1 MDQNKLWKILQE
13 MRIPD
18 YFTCLLWN
26 LYAHQEATVRMGHG
40 ITDWFQIGKGI
51 CQHCMLLP
59 YLFNLHAEWMSE
71 VTQSCPTLCYSMD
84 SGYHAPP
91 SMGFSRKEDWSGLPF
106 SSPGNL
112 PDPGIESRSPT
123 FQADTLPS
131 EPPGNT
137 RVHHAKCQ
145 AGRST
150 SSN

>member
-1 MDQNKLWKILQE
+1 MDPNKLWEILQQ

-18 YFTCLLWN
+18 HLICLLWN
-26 LYAHQEATVRMGHG
+26 LYACQEATVRMGHG

-51 CQHCMLLP
+51 SQRCISLP
-59 YLFNLHAEWMSE
+59 YLFNLYAEWMSE
-71 VTQSCPTLCYSMD
+71 VAQSCPTLCDPMD

-91 SMGFSRKEDWSGLPF
+91 SMGFSRKEDRSGF
-106 SSPGNL
+106 SFPSPGNL
-112 PDPGIESRSPT
+112 PNPGIEPRPLI
-123 FQADTLPS
+123 FQADDLPS

-150 SSN
+150 SWN